1 MTLVLTN
8 TSRWFDGQ
16 RLHQVGSIVV
26 TGSYLTPL
34 GEVLSL
40 ANPEIKS
47 SRLPDFMLIQGR
59 TGFTYAYNP
68 NTDISDGT
76 MSVFLAGVEASAGLY
91 PGLVTGDVITYHAIF
106 RMR

>member
-16 RLHQVGSIVV
+16 RLHQVGNIVAS
-26 TGSYLTPL
+26 GNYLTPF
-34 GEVLSL
+34 GEVLAL
-40 ANPEIKS
+40 TDGEIKS
-47 SRLPDFMLIQGR
+47 SRLPDFMIIQGR

-68 NTDISDGT
+68 NTDVTDGT
-76 MSVFLAGVEASAGLY
+76 MSVFLANVEASAGPY
-91 PGLVTGDVITYHAIF
+91 PGGVTGDVITYHAIF